1 MPAFYRDES
10 KIHSYRGTQAAKS
23 GIDIYSCAG
32 KLIRRINWD
41 QGTIKGLG
49 WSDEEKLLVVTERG
63 DVRCYSNLQSDFDPI
78 SLGHGAE
85 EHGVVAC
92 RFWSTGFVAL
102 LGNNNL
108 VAVSQYHEPRPKLLA
123 IPPEE
128 PVASWTLIP
137 PTESLSRSV
146 EVLLAIGQ
154 TIFVVDATDC
164 EDRGLDRGPFKHL
177 SVSSNGKYVALYTED
192 GKVWVVSSDFQNR
205 LSEYDSKSKTTP
217 KDMQWCGNN
226 AVILAWEDEVHL
238 VGPNGAASRYF
249 YDGWVHLIPDYD
261 GVRVFTNDVCEFIQK
276 LPDASEDVFRLGSTS
291 PASILLDAIDQLDQ
305 RSPKADDNIQLIKG
319 DLDSAVDSCVR
330 AAGQEY
336 SIHWQKQLLRAASFG
351 KSVLDLYNSDDFVDM
366 LETLRVLNG
375 VRFYELGI
383 PLSYD
388 QYMRLTPERLIQR
401 LINRNEYLLALRM
414 AEYLRLPTDNIY
426 VHWASQKV
434 KVSSDA
440 EEEICH
446 NMVKRLSGKPGISF
460 ETIAHAAYD
469 EGRTKLATDL
479 LNYEPRAGKQVP
491 LLLSMKEDGIA
502 LDKAIESSD
511 TDLVYYVLLH
521 LRKKLPL
528 ASFFRIINTRP
539 VATALVESSAR
550 DQDAELL
557 KDLYYQDDRRLDGAN
572 LLLKDALNQR
582 DVQPHID
589 KLKLASKLLQD
600 SRDHSF
606 HAKALDEAQR
616 LLRAQENLEKDLSQ
630 GPEGD
635 SDATMAFTGLSLNET
650 LHKLIRLGQPKRA
663 TSLQSSFGVQPKTFA
678 WIQLRALVDARNWN
692 ALEEISRQKK
702 SPIGWEPYFNAVL
715 GAGNTRLASLFVP
728 KCMGLAPK
736 DRVDMWV
743 KCGMV
748 GKAAEEAYKSK
759 DMKSLEELRSKFGA
773 SGQDGVEIERYIG
786 LLKGGKK

>member
-1 MPAFYRDES
+1 M
-10 KIHSYRGTQAAKS
+10 QAAKS
-23 GIDIYSCAG
+23 SIDIYSCAG

-41 QGTIKGLG
+41 QGSIKGLG
-49 WSDEEKLLVVTERG
+49 WSHDEKLLVVTEHG
-63 DVRCYSNLQSDFDPI
+63 DVRCYNDLQSDFDPF
-78 SLGHGAE
+78 SLAHGAE

-92 RFWSTGFVAL
+92 RFWSSGFVAL

-123 IPPEE
+123 VPPGE

-137 PTESLSRSV
+137 PAESLSRSV

-205 LSEYDSKSKTTP
+205 LSEYDSRSKTVP
-217 KDMQWCGNN
+217 KDMQWCGSN

-276 LPDASEDVFRLGSTS
+276 VPDATEDAFRLGSTS
-291 PASILLDAIDQLDQ
+291 PASILLDAIDQLDKK
-305 RSPKADDNIQLIKG
+305 SPKADDNIQLIKA
-319 DLDSAVDSCVR
+319 DLDSAVDACVR

-336 SIHWQKQLLRAASFG
+336 SVYWQKQLLRAASFG

-375 VRFYELGI
+375 VRFYEIGI

-401 LINRNEYLLALRM
+401 LLNRNEYLLALRI
-414 AEYLRLPTDNIY
+414 AEYLRLPSDNIF
-426 VHWASQKV
+426 VHWACQKV
-434 KVSSDA
+434 KVSSA
-440 EEEICH
+440 PEEEVTQTI
-446 NMVKRLSGKPGISF
+446 VKRLSGKPGISF
-460 ETIAHAAYD
+460 ETIARAAYD
-469 EGRTKLATDL
+469 EGRTKLATEL

-491 LLLSMKEDGIA
+491 LLLNMKEDGIA
-502 LDKAIESSD
+502 LDKAIESGD
-511 TDLVYYVLLH
+511 TDLVYYVLIH

-528 ASFFRIINTRP
+528 ASFFRMINTRP
-539 VATALVESSAR
+539 VAVALVESSAR
-550 DQDAELL
+550 DQDTELL

-572 LLLKDALNQR
+572 LLLEDALKQKE
-582 DVQPHID
+582 VQPRID

-616 LLRAQENLEKDLSQ
+616 LLRAQESLEKDL
-630 GPEGD
+630 GG
-635 SDATMAFTGLSLNET
+635 SDGNATFTGLSLNGT
-650 LHKLIRLGQPKRA
+650 IHNLIRLNQGKRA
-663 TSLQSSFGVQPKTFA
+663 SSLQSTFSVPAKTFA
-678 WIQLRALVDARNWN
+678 WIQLRALVEARNWN
-692 ALEEISRQKK
+692 AIEELAKQKK
-702 SPIGWEPYFNAVL
+702 SPIGWEPYFNAIL

-728 KCMGLAPK
+728 KCTTLTPK
-736 DRVDMWV
+736 ERVEMWV

-748 GKAAEEAYKSK
+748 KKAAEEAYKSK
-759 DMKSLEELRSKFGA
+759 DAKALEDLRGKFGSA
-773 SGQDGVEIERYIG
+773 GQDGVEIERYIG
-786 LLKGGKK
+786 LLKGKK